1 MKLLENALAG
11 VPVAFRSRLLKH
23 YAEIKTRNAKAR
35 FDREY
40 DSAGLS
46 VGKFAEVVLRL
57 LQEKL
62 TSQHTAFGSSIG
74 NFAGEVDKLAKVQSS
89 QGTESERILIPR
101 ALLFLY
107 TIRNKRDV
115 GHVGGDVEANES
127 DATTTAKL
135 ADWVVCELIR
145 VYHGISLEEAQALVD
160 SINSRSIPSVW
171 EINGKKR
178 VLAPGLKA
186 NQKVLV
192 LAYTDIENGVL
203 VEDMQAWVKYENTT
217 NFRNQVLRP
226 LDDQGLI
233 EYDRDTQTIHLS
245 PTGVEEVETR
255 ILRLN

>member
-1 MKLLENALAG
+1 MTAIENALANL
-11 VPVAFRSRLLKH
+11 PAKFRTRLVKH
-23 YAEIKTRNAKAR
+23 YAEIKTRIAKAR

-40 DSAGLS
+40 DTSGLSAG
-46 VGKFAEVVLRL
+46 KFSEVVLRL

-62 TSQHTAFGSSIG
+62 TAQHIPFEKAIG
-74 NFAGEVDKLAKVQSS
+74 NFAAEVDKLTKLPSTS
-89 QGTESERILIPR
+89 GTESERVIIPR

-107 TIRNKRDV
+107 TVRNKRDV

-127 DATTTAKL
+127 DATATAKL

-145 VYHGISLEEAQALVD
+145 VYHGKSLEEAQALVD
-160 SINSRSIPSVW
+160 SINSRSVPSVW

-186 NQKVLV
+186 SQKVLV
-192 LAYTDIENGVL
+192 LAYTDIEHGVL
-203 VEDMQAWVKYENTT
+203 VEDMQAWVKYENPT

-233 EYDRDTQTIHLS
+233 EYARDTQTIHLS
-245 PTGVEEVETR
+245 PTGVEEVEAR
-255 ILRLN
+255 ILSVN